1 MRRTVLLTIALMSML
16 LIGGAVEVSSDW
28 ATNPDYLKFAI
39 PTDGGDSIMLVW
51 QENQT
56 WYLAV
61 GELSNNTLGPH
72 IIICGNT
79 TGWVLSQGASNIF
92 ST

>member
-1 MRRTVLLTIALMSML
+1 
-16 LIGGAVEVSSDW
+16 
-28 ATNPDYLKFAI
+28 
-39 PTDGGDSIMLVW
+39 MLVW